1 MHDGIIGFLPYT
13 VVTNHYA
20 TLISKK
26 HEHLFERVFIEKTNF
41 EIIITYVSNIYL

>member
-13 VVTNHYA
+13 VLTNHYA
-20 TLISKK
+20 ALISKK

>member
-1 MHDGIIGFLPYT
+1 MHDGIIGVLPYT
-13 VVTNHYA
+13 VLTNHYA

-26 HEHLFERVFIEKTNF
+26 HEHLFERVFIKKTNF